1 MARMGRI
8 CADERGRGRDGDA
21 EGADG
26 ADLRGWVCPAQIGV
40 KSKARQQF
48 KNLRHSF
55 GHFRGA
61 LYF

>member
-40 KSKARQQF
+40 KSKARQ
-48 KNLRHSF
+48 
-55 GHFRGA
+55 
-61 LYF
+61 